1 MAIRAR
7 RGSWSGCRGG
17 VTSDGHAEEPCSE
30 GEDGRYQ
37 PMVAHDVPFPPYPNR
52 WLLVP
57 RCSVMMSC
65 ARPAGTVVGTAAVG
79 RLLTECKAVS
89 ELGERTEVSG
99 GRVELTVNGTP
110 VTVRGDH
117 PHLLAALR
125 EELDVTSPKDGCSPS
140 GQCGCCTVL
149 VDGKAVVSCN
159 LPLAKVAGSSVV
171 TLEGVDPSERQRFA
185 DAFAACGGLQC
196 GFCIPGIVMRAKAQI
211 DKKGADLDRAAMAPH
226 LGAHLCRCTGY
237 VKILDAIEAVAKGK
251 EFQPSL
257 GGGIGAAGAKYEAAE
272 LTLGDRDYIDDLRV
286 PGMLHAALRLTDHA
300 RADVTA
306 IDTTAAACA
315 DGVVAVFTAADIPGE
330 LRVGIILK
338 DWPIMIPVG
347 GRTSYAGDVLAV
359 VVAETRQQARAAA
372 ELVDVQ
378 YDVLRPVTDP
388 LAAIEP
394 GADVAVWGTDDNV
407 LSRSAYARGD
417 VEAALAGSAHTVHEV
432 FQTQRVEHAFLEPES
447 TLAVPSGDGNERR
460 LHVYSGGQGVWDDR
474 DDICRV
480 LGVDTAVVTV
490 ELVSN
495 GGAFGGKEDMAN
507 QTHAALAAWLLDRP
521 VKCTL
526 SREESFRIHAKRH
539 PVRLEYWAGCAADGM
554 LTGVKVRAVGD
565 SGAYASV
572 GMKVLER
579 AAGHATGPYHV
590 PAVDV
595 ESIAARTNN
604 VLCGAFRGF
613 GANQAQF
620 AMDGV
625 LDRLAEQVGISGW
638 EIRKRNVI
646 RPGALWGPGQLMDDG
661 AAGAEVCLDTIEPAY
676 AAAVAAGKA
685 VGLGLGLKNA
695 GLGNGLREVSGAVVR
710 FRSEESRSGERRSEG
725 AEASSEASAASPRV
739 EVRHGWTEMGQGVHT
754 VALQVAAE
762 ELGVDPTRIDV
773 IVDTTRQLGFGQTTG
788 SRGTLMAAGAV
799 QRACQAALADGCR
812 PDHDYHAEHIVDW
825 TAKLGD
831 PEHPQPTIHA
841 AFGYAAQLV
850 VVDRDTGKLERVVAV
865 HDVGR
870 AVNPV
875 LCEGQIEG
883 SVHMGLGYALSE
895 DFPTDPE
902 TGFPQF
908 STLRQLGILRAKD
921 VPEIEVQLVEVPQ
934 PRSPYGIKGVGEIGL
949 VPTAPAVAAALHD
962 LDGQWRATLPMRP
975 G

>member
-1 MAIRAR
+1 MVEFTLNG
-7 RGSWSGCRGG
+7 GS
-17 VTSDGHAEEPCSE
+17 V
-30 GEDGRYQ
+30 
-37 PMVAHDVPFPPYPNR
+37 
-52 WLLVP
+52 
-57 RCSVMMSC
+57 SV
-65 ARPAGTVVGTAAVG
+65 RD
-79 RLLTECKAVS
+79 
-89 ELGERTEVSG
+89 
-99 GRVELTVNGTP
+99 
-110 VTVRGDH
+110 DH

-159 LPLAKVAGSSVV
+159 LGLDKIAGKSVV
-171 TLEGVDPSERQRFA
+171 TLEGVDPDERQRYA

-211 DKKGADLDRAAMAPH
+211 EKKGAGLDRAAMAPH

-251 EFQPSL
+251 TFQPAL
-257 GGGIGAAGAKYEAAE
+257 GAGVGAAGMKYEAAE

-300 RADVTA
+300 RADVLA
-306 IDTTAAACA
+306 IDTAAAEA
-315 DGVVAVFTAADIPGE
+315 APGVVAAFTAADIPGE
-330 LRVGIILK
+330 LRVGIIVK

-372 ELVDVQ
+372 GLVEVA
-378 YDVLRPVTDP
+378 YDVLAPVTDP
-388 LAAIEP
+388 LAAVEP
-394 GADVAVWGTDDNV
+394 GAPVAVWGTDDNV
-407 LSRSAYARGD
+407 LSRSAYTRGD
-417 VEAALAGSAHTVHEV
+417 ADAALAASAHTVHEV
-432 FQTQRVEHAFLEPES
+432 FQTQRIDHAFLEPES
-447 TLAVPSGDGNERR
+447 TVAVPSGEGDGRR

-480 LGVDTAVVTV
+480 LDVGTDQVVV

-507 QTHAALAAWLLDRP
+507 QAQTALAAWLLDRP

-526 SREESFRIHAKRH
+526 SREESFLIHSKRH
-539 PVRLEYWAGCAADGM
+539 PVRLEYWAGCDADGM
-554 LTGVKVRAVGD
+554 LTAVRVRAVGD

-604 VLCGAFRGF
+604 LLCGAFRGF

-646 RPGALWGPGQLMDDG
+646 RPGMVWGPGQVMDDG
-661 AAGAEVCLDTIEPAY
+661 AAGAEACLDAIKPVY
-676 AAAVAAGKA
+676 DAAASGGKA

-710 FRSEESRSGERRSEG
+710 FVDTPTEGFVSTEGLLRESP
-725 AEASSEASAASPRV
+725 AANPPMAANPRV

-754 VALQVAAE
+754 VALQVAAQ
-762 ELGVDPTRIDV
+762 ELGIDPDRIDV

-799 QRACQAALADGCR
+799 QQACAAALADGCR
-812 PDHDYHAEHIVDW
+812 PGVDYHGEHVVDW

-831 PEHPQPTIHA
+831 PAHPQPTIHA

-850 VVDRDTGKLERVVAV
+850 VVDRDSGKVERVVAV
-865 HDVGR
+865 HDVGK

-883 SVHMGLGYALSE
+883 SVHMGLGYALTE

-902 TGFPQF
+902 TGFPEF

-921 VPEIEVQLVEVPQ
+921 VPDIEVQLVEVPQ
-934 PRSPYGIKGVGEIGL
+934 PKSPYGIKGVGEIGL

-962 LDGQWRATLPMRP
+962 FDGQWRNSLPMRP
-975 G
+975 S